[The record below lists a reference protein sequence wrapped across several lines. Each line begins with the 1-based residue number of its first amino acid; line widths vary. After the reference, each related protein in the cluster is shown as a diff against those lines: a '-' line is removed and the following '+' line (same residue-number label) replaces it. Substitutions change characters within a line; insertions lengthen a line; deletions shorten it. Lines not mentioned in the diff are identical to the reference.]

1 MKKMFGSDSS
11 RGKDEGSFVAIPKKY
26 RKIDVK
32 YSKMGMDDFDFDHYN
47 KTGFSGL
54 EATLPNSYCNAM
66 LQVDDSFSV
75 CIYQVFFLAIGSLLH
90 WPSESHTWISP
101 LPTRI
106 LSCLWTGL
114 PLLHGRSLSRLP
126 VSSQQFLEGVQDDS
140 WSLGSWSH
148 PLWRKQF

>member
-75 CIYQVFFLAIGSLLH
+75 CIYQVFF
-90 WPSESHTWISP
+90 
-101 LPTRI
+101 
-106 LSCLWTGL
+106 SCYRFFTTLT
-114 PLLHGRSLSRLP
+114 
-126 VSSQQFLEGVQDDS
+126 
-140 WSLGSWSH
+140 
-148 PLWRKQF
+148 K